1 MASSSTKESNFIA
14 ATGGSHKLK
23 IPVISK
29 AVDREV
35 HLHESK
41 SNDGTVSNGW
51 LHNAILDPDVPDTED
66 PNLLSQL
73 QFVSPKDGVFRP
85 VVESSSISN
94 SAKRSLSL
102 GRGVKL
108 KKHNAC
114 SIM

>member
-14 ATGGSHKLK
+14 ASGGSHK
-23 IPVISK
+23 IPVISE
-29 AVDREV
+29 AVDREG
-35 HLHESK
+35 HSQESK
-41 SNDGTVSNGW
+41 SNNGTVSNRW
-51 LHNAILDPDVPDTED
+51 IHSPILDPDLPDTED
-66 PNLLSQL
+66 PNLLSNL
-73 QFVSPKDGVFRP
+73 QFVSPKAGVFRP

-94 SAKRSLSL
+94 STKKSMSL